1 MELELERKKD
11 ISIVYWLRDVFDD
24 VTNIDILDEYS
35 VKELQVPS
43 LALQTGLIT
52 GEDFQLGDRTQKLIR
67 LWHIDIYAKS
77 TEQRN
82 DIAYRLLREVDD
94 GIPVYDYDEGFPP
107 DYDPTQIGTIG
118 VFNKGYTPIAVVP
131 ELLEKM
137 YWRGSVTIFTEYS
150 EV

>member
-1 MELELERKKD
+1 MELERKKD
-11 ISIVYWLRDVFDD
+11 TSIVYWLMDTFSDVSSI
-24 VTNIDILDEYS
+24 TILDEYS
-35 VKELQVPS
+35 NRELEVPS

-52 GEDFQLGDRTQKLIR
+52 DEEFQLGDRTQKLIR

-82 DIAYRLLREVDD
+82 EIAYRLLRELDD

-107 DYDPTQIGTIG
+107 DIDPSRIGTIS
-118 VFNKGYTPIAVVP
+118 VFSKEYTPIAVVP
-131 ELLEKM
+131 ELLDKM